1 MKNKSGIH
9 PVEYKILVLPDKID
23 DKSSGGLFLAI
34 SAVEQEQHAQ
44 ERGVLVEAGSIAF
57 ADWYDIAPHIENDD
71 LLIPK
76 VGDRIIYPK
85 YSGIRVHGKDE
96 DEFGKPVIYRI
107 MNDKDVVAIVD

>member
-1 MKNKSGIH
+1 MENKSGIH

-23 DKSSGGLFLAI
+23 DKSSGGLFLAT
-34 SAVEQEQHAQ
+34 SAVEKEQHAQ
-44 ERGVLVEAGSIAF
+44 ERGVLVEIGSLAF
-57 ADWYDIAPHIENDD
+57 GDWEDPGIPPDD
-71 LLIPK
+71 DTSVPQE
-76 VGDRIIYPK
+76 GDKIIYPK

>member
-23 DKSSGGLFLAI
+23 DKSSGGLFLAT
-34 SAVEQEQHAQ
+34 SAVEKEQHAQ
-44 ERGVLVEAGSIAF
+44 ERGVLVEVGGDAF
-57 ADWYDIAPHIENDD
+57 TGEGWQDPP
-71 LLIPK
+71 IPE
-76 VGDRIIYPK
+76 VGDKIIYPK

-96 DEFGKPVIYRI
+96 DEFDKPVIYRI